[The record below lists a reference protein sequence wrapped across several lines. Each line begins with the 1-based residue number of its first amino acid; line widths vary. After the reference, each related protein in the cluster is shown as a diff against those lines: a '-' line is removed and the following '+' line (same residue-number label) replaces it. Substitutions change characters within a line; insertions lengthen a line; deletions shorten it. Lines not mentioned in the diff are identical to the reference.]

1 MSEVIQSFFKS
12 SFLLFIVLGVILLI
26 VGSASGITIDT
37 FNLEITNPLLQ
48 QVIFIIGVFLIIVGV
63 VSEIRHSKSPE
74 NTDSTINP
82 NTKTEIDDAPEMK
95 LTGTWY
101 VYFGFKT
108 KRLSDETVGTAKIK
122 MLKDNKFAMTI
133 DLTKSKSGS
142 TIFNSFEYEGFII
155 NRQILCTFKS
165 RESKGEF
172 MVGTMIMRPNP
183 QGDIIFCGSTYLNC
197 FNKIVMDSCLLTRER
212 I

>member
-1 MSEVIQSFFKS
+1 MSEVIQSFLKR

-26 VGSASGITIDT
+26 IGSASGITFDT
-37 FNLEITNPLLQ
+37 FSLTITNPILQ
-48 QVIFIIGVFLIIVGV
+48 QIIFIIGVLLIIVGV
-63 VSEIRHSKSPE
+63 ISEIMHSQSPKK
-74 NTDSTINP
+74 TDPVTDPVIKP
-82 NTKTEIDDAPEMK
+82 AIDPAPEMK
-95 LTGTWY
+95 LAGEWY

-108 KRLSDETVGTAKIK
+108 KRLTDETVGTAKIE
-122 MLKDNKFAMTI
+122 MLKGNKFAMRI
-133 DLTKSKSGS
+133 DLTRSKSGS
-142 TIFNSFEYEGFII
+142 MIFNTFEYEGFII

-165 RESKGEF
+165 IESKGEF

-197 FNKIVMDSCLLTRER
+197 FNKIVMDSCLLTRDR